1 MVNFGINVLKT
12 REKLKISQKQL
23 ADTVG
28 VTQSMICQIEKN
40 VKIPSVV
47 VGYEIAKALN
57 TTVDNLCKGA

>member
-1 MVNFGINVLKT
+1 MSFSKW
-12 REKLKISQKQL
+12 L

-40 VKIPSVV
+40 IKIPSVV